1 MLRNY
6 VMKRLIESDV
16 LGTLHQLTVSAKEYL
31 ELEDRQ
37 TCLVEMNKIQE
48 YIESFQDVVTVLN
61 LLEIIEKS
69 KENNGQNEEEEQRVG
84 YQFDLT
90 KVYN

>member
-6 VMKRLIESDV
+6 VMNRLIESDV
-16 LGTLHQLTVSAKEYL
+16 LDTLHQLTVSAKEYL
-31 ELEDRQ
+31 ELEDKQ

-48 YIESFQDVVTVLN
+48 SIEGLQEVITILN
-61 LLEIIEKS
+61 LLETIENS
-69 KENNGQNEEEEQRVG
+69 KENSGQNEGEQSIG
-84 YQFDLT
+84 YQLYLT